1 MMRIGYG
8 YDVHRLVSGRP
19 LVLGGVT
26 IPHEK
31 GLDGHS
37 DADALLHAITDAL
50 LGALA
55 LGDIGQH
62 FPDNDPAYKQIDS
75 RILLRRAYSLIIEKG
90 FVLANLDATVVAE
103 RPKLKNYIP
112 DMSSVIADD
121 LNCQIDQIS
130 VKATTSEKMGFAGR
144 EEGIAAMAVVLLER
158 EK

>member
-37 DADALLHAITDAL
+37 DADALLHAITDAF

-62 FPDNDPAYKQIDS
+62 FPDNEPAYKQIDS
-75 RILLRRAYSLIIEKG
+75 RILLRRAYSLITGKG
-90 FVLANLDATVVAE
+90 FWLTNLDATIVAE

-112 DMSSVIADD
+112 DMRAVIAGD
-121 LNCQIDQIS
+121 LNCQLDQIS

-144 EEGIAAMAVVLLER
+144 EEGIAAMAVVLLEH
-158 EK
+158 KK